1 MPYISLEINIFKLEL
16 CDNLDNKIIETVNFI
31 VIKIMNFYYRDN
43 SKFLDIT
50 VYFTKTNTLVPDETI
65 INQDMHILYL
75 RMSLVISCYCIMIT
89 IAIDVRFRF
98 SIDNT
103 TDHLIINKANL

>member
-1 MPYISLEINIFKLEL
+1 MYNTYIQLLPSSNPFNSSLSTACAHSLLVEDGPKSAIHFIRKFLIEL

-50 VYFTKTNTLVPDETI
+50 VYFTKTN
-65 INQDMHILYL
+65 L
-75 RMSLVISCYCIMIT
+75 RNNYKPRHAHTYV
-89 IAIDVRFRF
+89 F
-98 SIDNT
+98 
-103 TDHLIINKANL
+103 H